1 MSLKNHKRRKEV
13 ALRKKAVAFLSGRL
27 FNILGQVAIGLLV
40 SFFTTLSV
48 AVYSVSIL
56 SMLSE
61 FGISNFRT
69 DWEYPLGAF
78 LLSVLLWA
86 AIVSI
91 TRYRGNVLAIVA
103 ALAFVALV
111 LYGLADQQVINL
123 RIIWKFF
130 FYCLLIFQ
138 LAGFFIACA
147 VKFVSLIYRS
157 QRN

>member
-1 MSLKNHKRRKEV
+1 
-13 ALRKKAVAFLSGRL
+13 
-27 FNILGQVAIGLLV
+27 
-40 SFFTTLSV
+40 
-48 AVYSVSIL
+48 
-56 SMLSE
+56 MLSE